1 MAKQIFISDEAYKI
15 LSEHKDN
22 DDSFSK
28 VIMREF
34 KNKGNVKDILKVIG
48 KRKIDNSYLKNIKK
62 EWKKLEKRYV

>member
-48 KRKIDNSYLKNIKK
+48 KMKIDNSYLKNVKK

>member
-48 KRKIDNSYLKNIKK
+48 KRKIDNSYLKNVKK